1 MRKMGESGRNE
12 LVELSPEVIAAVQK
26 AGREWADE
34 QIKKEDAKGNP
45 WMGKLAKSFYAFMEM
60 WTKNSGFQVVD
71 RK

>member
-1 MRKMGESGRNE
+1 M
-12 LVELSPEVIAAVQK
+12 
-26 AGREWADE
+26 ADE

-71 RK
+71 RE